1 MSLHHRKDNRTIS
14 QFKEAIAA
22 HTKKERIAAEALR
35 LDMELRFGL
44 SVAYTDFGVDNSGEL
59 IEGKVHAN
67 PDYLFKVGANDAT
80 AIEIKVHSERW
91 DFLTFKTSNLLNYRK
106 HNGSIAVARET
117 YYYMFNPQ
125 AIDYILGTIEAKI
138 YHGFSPNDPAHR
150 VHQDTLDELVGF
162 GFLGQFEWEAA
173 AKEYLDKGKIFR

>member
-1 MSLHHRKDNRTIS
+1 MSLHHRKDNRTTA
-14 QFKEAIAA
+14 QFKKDIAA
-22 HTKKERIAAEALR
+22 HTKKEKVAAEAIR
-35 LDMELRFGL
+35 LDMQLRVGVPVEY
-44 SVAYTDFGVDNSGEL
+44 SDFGVDNSGEL
-59 IEGKVHAN
+59 ITGKVHAN
-67 PDYLFKVGANDAT
+67 PDYLFKVGADDAKP
-80 AIEIKVHSERW
+80 IEIKVHSERW

-125 AIDYILGTIEAKI
+125 AIDYILGTVEAKI

-150 VHQDTLDELVGF
+150 VHQDTIDELIGF
-162 GFLGQFEWEAA
+162 GFLEKHLWKDT